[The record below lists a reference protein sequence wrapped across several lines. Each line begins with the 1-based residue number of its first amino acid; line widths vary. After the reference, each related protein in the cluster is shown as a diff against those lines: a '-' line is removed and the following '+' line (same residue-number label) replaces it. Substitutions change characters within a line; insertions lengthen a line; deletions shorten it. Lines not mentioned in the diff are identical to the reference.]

1 MNIEPEVLNPIET
14 EIIKLEL
21 LDYLYAHIFVKS
33 KHLDFEKKVSRYLAV
48 QEKLNAAFKESNTPS
63 GVRIRVP
70 GSLTELNKHSVYPGE
85 PPGFRQKDH
94 YPT

>member
-1 MNIEPEVLNPIET
+1 MNIPPDDHTQLVARIENI
-14 EIIKLEL
+14 ENLVNALIKGTFGNEEAL
-21 LDYLYAHIFVKS
+21 LDYVK
-33 KHLDFEKKVSRYLAV
+33 LDEINPPPRVVVRV
-48 QEKLNAAFKESNTPS
+48 Q
-63 GVRIRVP
+63 